1 MFSCWLYILF
11 SLLRLEIYLHNF
23 DIFWVKMDV
32 CLVSFVDFFHERGD
46 FTSLGVLAGIIK
58 NNVGIL
64 HLITSTG
71 IEANMHLRELRK
83 NYWKHYSTFLQRDS
97 LFAYASEIGAYA
109 YSFFDELIQNDLLLY
124 FTNNNFFTFVSTNP
138 LHF

>member
-1 MFSCWLYILF
+1 MTSFSKLIACF
-11 SLLRLEIYLHNF
+11 PVGCTF
-23 DIFWVKMDV
+23 CFP
-32 CLVSFVDFFHERGD
+32 SFVQVNDSAD
-46 FTSLGVLAGIIK
+46 SVAGIF
-58 NNVGIL
+58 GF
-64 HLITSTG
+64 
-71 IEANMHLRELRK
+71 EANMHLRELRK

-124 FTNNNFFTFVSTNP
+124 FTNNNFLTFVSTNT